1 MTVKNKEEAW
11 RIAKL
16 IFPGDFMMDMQSSLN
31 SGYPIYKSCDVE
43 EFEKYA
49 PRICDLNDRLE
60 VVLNDADFFGTVNIW
75 IVEAA
80 PTDKNELIAECKEYF
95 GQQILDEKIDPFSTS
110 IFFVIGAHYPALT
123 IDDVLNIVDGFRE
136 DQIKRLQA
144 IIDNDNKEDK

>member
-1 MTVKNKEEAW
+1 MVVKSKRDAW

-16 IFPGDFMMDMQSSLN
+16 IFPGDFMLDTQSSSN
-31 SGYPIYKSCDVE
+31 AGYPIYKSCDVE

-60 VVLNDADFFGTVNIW
+60 VILNDADAFGTVNIW
-75 IVEAA
+75 IV
-80 PTDKNELIAECKEYF
+80 TDKNELIAECKEYF

-110 IFFVIGAHYPALT
+110 IFFVIGAHYPTLT

>member
-1 MTVKNKEEAW
+1 MVVKSKRDAW

-16 IFPGDFMMDMQSSLN
+16 IFPGDFMLDTQSSSN
-31 SGYPIYKSCDVE
+31 AGYPIYKSCDVE

-60 VVLNDADFFGTVNIW
+60 VILNGADAFGTVNIW
-75 IVEAA
+75 IV
-80 PTDKNELIAECKEYF
+80 TDKNELIAECKEYF

-110 IFFVIGAHYPALT
+110 IFFVIGAHYPTLT

>member
-1 MTVKNKEEAW
+1 MVVKSKRDAW

-16 IFPGDFMMDMQSSLN
+16 IFPGDFMLDTQSSSN
-31 SGYPIYKSCDVE
+31 TGYPIYKSCDVE

-60 VVLNDADFFGTVNIW
+60 VVLNDADAFGTVNIW

-80 PTDKNELIAECKEYF
+80 PIDRNELIAECKEYF
-95 GQQILDEKIDPFSTS
+95 GRQILDEKIDPFSTS
-110 IFFVIGAHYPALT
+110 IFFVIGAHYPTLT